1 MTHNTSTCLRDL
13 ETVRTYTKEERKLK
27 HSEAHSGPGWKGA
40 EWTGPVG
47 GSRQAVPRD
56 AGGRRA
62 APQPACLAPHALQLM
77 SERGRQNP
85 NTSGDLTITLET
97 SEDRRSCTCSDVRPG
112 LAALSSG
119 ATPQAEGMRPPGT
132 RDSQASPRHSA
143 HQPTAALGTWAE
155 GHCPATWTQ
164 KGRRKRLEPAAC
176 AQRASRFEISCL
188 DGGGGLLLSRPDPGA
203 SWLFTQKAPRLP
215 DSDGVIVC
223 PESALCPETSPF
235 LSTLPERG
243 LQPDRG

>member
-27 HSEAHSGPGWKGA
+27 HREAHGGPGWKGA

-132 RDSQASPRHSA
+132 RDRVRPARDIQLTSQPLLWEPGLRVTVQRHGPRRGEGKGWSP
-143 HQPTAALGTWAE
+143 QPVL
-155 GHCPATWTQ
+155 
-164 KGRRKRLEPAAC
+164 KEP
-176 AQRASRFEISCL
+176 
-188 DGGGGLLLSRPDPGA
+188 
-203 SWLFTQKAPRLP
+203 P
-215 DSDGVIVC
+215 DSR
-223 PESALCPETSPF
+223 SAA
-235 LSTLPERG
+235 
-243 LQPDRG
+243 

>member
-1 MTHNTSTCLRDL
+1 MFR
-13 ETVRTYTKEERKLK
+13 
-27 HSEAHSGPGWKGA
+27 
-40 EWTGPVG
+40 
-47 GSRQAVPRD
+47 RQARPSSTLLRGD
-56 AGGRRA
+56 TAGRG
-62 APQPACLAPHALQLM
+62 HATAGHKGQ
-77 SERGRQNP
+77 
-85 NTSGDLTITLET
+85 
-97 SEDRRSCTCSDVRPG
+97 
-112 LAALSSG
+112 
-119 ATPQAEGMRPPGT
+119 
-132 RDSQASPRHSA
+132 SQASPRHSA

-176 AQRASRFEISCL
+176 AQRASRFKISCL